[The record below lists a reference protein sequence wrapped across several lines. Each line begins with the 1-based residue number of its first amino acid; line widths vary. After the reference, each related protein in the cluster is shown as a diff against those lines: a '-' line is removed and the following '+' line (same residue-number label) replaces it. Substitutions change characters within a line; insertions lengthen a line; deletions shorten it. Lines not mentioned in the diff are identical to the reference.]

1 MKRIIFFLC
10 CLWPAFCAAQNTLG
24 TLNAL
29 HQVLKGETLWGIA
42 HQYNVTPEALE
53 QANPEIKKGKVK
65 RGMLLVIPR
74 TVQTPVQTIDVS
86 PVVEIPVVSKAYTTL
101 KVGVLLP
108 FEEGTE
114 RAAKF
119 VEFYQGLLMAV
130 DSVKH
135 EGINVELHA
144 LHCGRTAASMQDA
157 LRNDALRSLTII
169 FGPADAEQIPVLSD
183 FCQTNAI
190 RLVLPFS
197 NGFDLTGKPHVY
209 AATAASY
216 ILQADAA
223 RMIVTQYPQRN
234 YVFLQTNNPDERGRQ
249 FTEAVRAEL
258 NKQGIAARNLN
269 IEGDDFALEGALN
282 QFKQNCIIPDN
293 ASIRTLNVLISRLN
307 AFCPAHPD
315 YKISLQGYPEW
326 QTYTA
331 SLLLDFY
338 RYDTYFYSSY
348 YRNPLVAATE
358 NFEQRFSQNFH
369 RPMQVSFPRY
379 GTMGFDMGYYFLHG
393 LSQLG
398 ERFEAEQA
406 SLQLRPIQHPFR
418 FVQSAEGNGFT
429 NHAVQLIHYTPSQ
442 TIEQIQ

>member
-10 CLWPAFCAAQNTLG
+10 CLYATFCVAQNTLG

-29 HQVLKGETLWGIA
+29 HQVMKGETLWGIA

-74 TVQTPVQTIDVS
+74 QVVSQSIDVS
-86 PVVEIPVVSKAYTTL
+86 PVMEVPVVSKAYTSL

-135 EGINVELHA
+135 EGINVELYA
-144 LHCGRTAASMQDA
+144 LHCGQTAATMQTA
-157 LRNDALRSLTII
+157 LSNEALRSLTII

-197 NGFDLTGKPHVY
+197 NAFDLTGRPHVF
-209 AATAASY
+209 AATAASNV
-216 ILQADAA
+216 LQQDAA
-223 RMIVTQYPQRN
+223 RMIVEQYAERN

-249 FTEAVRAEL
+249 FSAAMRAEL
-258 NKQGIAARNLN
+258 SKRGIAARNLN

-307 AFCPAHPD
+307 SFCPAHPD
-315 YKISLQGYPEW
+315 YRISLQGYPEW

-358 NFEQRFSQNFH
+358 NFEQRFSLNFH
-369 RPMQVSFPRY
+369 HPMQVSFPRY

-398 ERFEAEQA
+398 ERFEQEQSTL
-406 SLQLRPIQHPFR
+406 SLSPIQHPFR
-418 FVQSAEGNGFT
+418 FVQDVAGNGFT